1 MDKEKIIKIAK
12 ELEGKTNMF
21 NFYANKAEFLNLIE
35 VFTGKNNSFY
45 EAAQKIKITANNAG
59 FYLDNIITS
68 YIRTLEND
76 LLSKVSYE
84 RKLKIEVVND
94 YLIQAE
100 NLLEKSEF
108 HPAIAASL
116 IGASLEEFL
125 RNWVIEQNLD
135 FGEKYNIDSYT
146 KALRANDL
154 ITKQDLKDI
163 TSWAGYR
170 NDAAHGHW
178 EKVESKEKIE
188 TMLKG
193 VNLFIKEYSNR

>member
-1 MDKEKIIKIAK
+1 MEKEKIIKLADALI
-12 ELEGKTNMF
+12 GTTNIYSF
-21 NFYANKAEFLNLIE
+21 KANKAELLSLI
-35 VFTGKNNSFY
+35 VNFIGKNNSY
-45 EAAQKIKITANNAG
+45 YDEIINIKHTSFTSEI
-59 FYLDNIITS
+59 FDNLIKS
-68 YIRTLEND
+68 FVRSLEND
-76 LLSKVSYE
+76 LISNVSYE

-94 YLIQAE
+94 YLSQAE
-100 NLLEKSEF
+100 NLLENKKF

-135 FGEKYNIDSYT
+135 FNEKYNIDSYA
-146 KALRANDL
+146 KALLAKDL